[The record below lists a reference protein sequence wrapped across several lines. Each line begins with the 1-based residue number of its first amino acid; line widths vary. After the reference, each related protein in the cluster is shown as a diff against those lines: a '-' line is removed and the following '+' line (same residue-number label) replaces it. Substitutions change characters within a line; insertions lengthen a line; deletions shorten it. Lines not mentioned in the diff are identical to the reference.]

1 MDFGIRKALKVLS
14 VQAASAAPGDRS
26 VGQES
31 SDSQHSSVAVVVK
44 EVVVEEV
51 VVEEVVEEVVEGQK
65 RVSGKHC

>member
-31 SDSQHSSVAVVVK
+31 SDSQHSSVAVAVVV
-44 EVVVEEV
+44 EVVVAE
-51 VVEEVVEEVVEGQK
+51 VEGQK